1 MKWSVEI
8 SDSSLSVY
16 LALIATIVFVVDVHL
31 PLGIA
36 MAVPYVTV
44 VALSL
49 IQRKP
54 DFTLIWAMLCT
65 VLTLIGYYFS
75 PLGNDAWFAVFN
87 RLITLYAIWIVTF
100 ASIQV
105 MKRGQADSKSSLE
118 EPFDLDTALSNASDY
133 TSDSIAIIDEDGSIC
148 SINTSFSRLFGYS
161 LHDAKGKNIS
171 RLLQGKNTDITEVK
185 RVSEAIEH
193 QHAIESQLEHYH
205 KNGHTYWVELS
216 VNPIFNN
223 EKLEHLVCI
232 QRDITKQKQLE
243 QALEAKVTQA
253 NLATQ
258 AKTQLMHLIS
268 SELTKPTQDLDKLAQ
283 KVMLSE
289 ELDAAQKLG
298 KQVAQSSRLLQA
310 SLNYVIKLAHLDNEE
325 ITPHPQRHNI
335 SSYILHKKEVIEGL
349 ARGNGLTLESKISL
363 PDHCQ
368 AMLDESLIDTI
379 IDFFALSAVS
389 QLQGGKL
396 RFESGLSAS
405 NQISANKHDQLL
417 LVCFTFEDNGVI
429 SKQLSL
435 NDQTA
440 TNAGT
445 LDQSIHTGYKVI
457 EKVLKAVIGDI
468 SYSLSKS
475 GHTQI
480 DLQLPITVVESQP
493 PAQATQQTQ
502 TQTQTGHDAKIL
514 IAEDNKVNYIVLAKL
529 LNKLGYENIDHAED
543 GVKAVEKAKEKQY
556 DVILMDH
563 HMPNMTGLDATDNLL
578 NQLKITSKV
587 IACTADL
594 SPQVRSR
601 FIEVGA
607 TDVIYKPVKKET
619 LLEALSL
626 LTTSGSDAE
635 NSLNNKGVA

>member
-1 MKWSVEI
+1 MKWSVNI

-16 LALIATIVFVVDVHL
+16 LALIATIVFAVDVHL

-44 VALSL
+44 IALSL
-49 IQRKP
+49 NQRKP

-65 VLTLIGYYFS
+65 VLTVVGYFFS

-105 MKRGQADSKSSLE
+105 MKRSQADRTPSLE
-118 EPFDLDTALSNASDY
+118 ESTDLDTALSNARDY
-133 TSDSIAIIDEDGSIC
+133 TTDSIAIINRDGNIC
-148 SINTSFSRLFGYS
+148 SINTSFSQLFGYS

-193 QHAIESQLEHYH
+193 QHAIESQIEHYH
-205 KNGHTYWVELS
+205 KSGHPYWVELS
-216 VNPIFNN
+216 VKPIFND
-223 EKLEHLVCI
+223 EKFEHLVCI

-349 ARGNGLTLESKISL
+349 AHGNGLTLESKISL

-405 NQISANKHDQLL
+405 NQVSANKQDQLL
-417 LVCFTFEDNGVI
+417 LVCFTFEDSGI
-429 SKQLSL
+429 ITKQLSL
-435 NDQTA
+435 NGTTA
-440 TNAGT
+440 TNADT

-457 EKVLKAVIGDI
+457 EKVLRAVTGDI
-468 SYSLSKS
+468 SYALSKC

-480 DLQLPITVVESQP
+480 DLQLPITILESHP
-493 PAQATQQTQ
+493 PTQDATKAPQQTQ
-502 TQTQTGHDAKIL
+502 TGNEAQIL

-529 LNKLGYENIDHAED
+529 LNKLGYEKIDHAED
-543 GVKAVEKAKEKQY
+543 GVKAVEMAKEKQY
-556 DVILMDH
+556 DIILMDH

-578 NQLKITSKV
+578 NQLKIASKV

-594 SPQVRSR
+594 SSQVRAQ

-626 LTTSGSDAE
+626 LTSSNGNVE